1 MMNDSMIAG
10 IPTALDLI
18 EDKAKSIGF
27 YMSSDRQVG
36 SLLRTL
42 VASKPKGNFL
52 ELGTGIGSSLS
63 WIIEGMDK
71 FSTVT
76 SIDNDPDLVNFAS
89 EIFKSDQRVQLLCGD
104 GSKWIN
110 EYSGEAFDLI
120 FADAWPGKYS
130 DLEKTLNMLKSGG
143 FYVIDDMLSQSNWP
157 DGHQEKVTML
167 IEQLEQ
173 RKDIHLTKMNWS
185 TGLILATKI

>member
-1 MMNDSMIAG
+1 MNDSMIAG